1 QEQFIDKPNRWNNSI
16 SIQSVVSNLAVPM
29 ANGVTI
35 SDAETPF
42 LSDVVEGS
50 VDYKGRL
57 VTRSKSGGWRS
68 ASFIIGVE
76 VAERF
81 AYYGIDS
88 NLISYLTG
96 PLGQSVASA
105 AENVNVWS
113 GTASLLP
120 LLGAF
125 IADSYLGRYRTIII
139 FSVLYILGLGFL
151 TLSTVLPSSHSDCQ
165 DTATCSPPKF
175 QIIFFFFSLYLVAF
189 GQGGHKPCVQAFGA
203 DQFDPQ
209 DPEESKAKSSFFNW
223 WYFGMCGGLF
233 MTVCILNYV
242 QDNLSWG
249 LGFGIPCIVMGLALV
264 VFLLG
269 SFTYRFH
276 QSSDEKNP
284 FIRIGNVFIN
294 AARNWQTT
302 TSAISVEQ
310 EVQGIQPH
318 EGSEQFKFLNK
329 ALLAPN
335 GSKENG
341 KICSISEVEEAKAI
355 LRLIPIWTT
364 CLVYAIV
371 FSQSSTFFTKQGAT
385 MDRSLGSNFEVPA
398 ASLQSFISLSVVI
411 FIPIYDRI
419 LVPVARAVTGKPSGI
434 TMLQRIGTGIFLSIL
449 SMVVAAIIEKKR
461 LQTALEHGLV
471 DMPKATV
478 PMSICWLIPQYIL
491 FGISDVFTMVGLQE
505 FFYDQVPVELKSIG
519 LSLYLSIF
527 GIGSFLSS
535 FLISV
540 TENITGKDGQTSWF
554 SDNLNRAHLDYFYWV
569 LAVLSTIAFTAYL
582 YFSRSYIYNKS
593 SSL

>member
-1 QEQFIDKPNRWNNSI
+1 
-16 SIQSVVSNLAVPM
+16 M

-42 LSDVVEGS
+42 LGDVVEGS
-50 VDYKGRL
+50 VDYKGRP

-81 AYYGIDS
+81 AYYGIGS

-139 FSVLYILGLGFL
+139 SSVLYILADHNFKSVVVEYWTHSPLGLGFL

-175 QIIFFFFSLYLVAF
+175 QIIFFFFSLYVVAF

-203 DQFDPQ
+203 DQFDAQ

-233 MTVCILNYV
+233 MTLCILNYV

-269 SFTYRFH
+269 SFTYRFR

-284 FIRIGNVFIN
+284 FNRIGNVFIN

-310 EVQGIQPH
+310 EVQGILPH

-329 ALLAPN
+329 ALLARN

-371 FSQSSTFFTKQGAT
+371 FSQSSTLFTKQGAT

-419 LVPVARAVTGKPSGI
+419 LVPIARAITGKPSGI

-449 SMVVAAIIEKKR
+449 SIVVAAIIEKKR
-461 LQTALEHGLV
+461 LQTALEHGLI

>member
-1 QEQFIDKPNRWNNSI
+1 
-16 SIQSVVSNLAVPM
+16 M

-50 VDYKGRL
+50 VDYKGRP

-81 AYYGIDS
+81 AYYGIGS

-139 FSVLYILGLGFL
+139 SSVLYILGLGFL

-203 DQFDPQ
+203 DQFDAQ

-233 MTVCILNYV
+233 MTLCILNYV

-269 SFTYRFH
+269 SFTYRFR

-284 FIRIGNVFIN
+284 FNRIGNVFIN

-310 EVQGIQPH
+310 EVQGILPH

-371 FSQSSTFFTKQGAT
+371 FSQSSTLFTKQGAT

-419 LVPVARAVTGKPSGI
+419 LVPVARAITGKPSGI

-569 LAVLSTIAFTAYL
+569 LADT
-582 YFSRSYIYNKS
+582 FSMEKS
-593 SSL
+593 MVV

>member
-1 QEQFIDKPNRWNNSI
+1 
-16 SIQSVVSNLAVPM
+16 M
-29 ANGVTI
+29 ATGVNI

-42 LSDVVEGS
+42 LGDAVEGS
-50 VDYKGRL
+50 VDYKGRP

-81 AYYGIDS
+81 AYYGISS

-96 PLGQSVASA
+96 PLGQSVATA
-105 AENVNVWS
+105 AENVNAWS

-139 FSVLYILGLGFL
+139 SSVLYIMGLGFL
-151 TLSTVLPSSHSDCQ
+151 TLSTVLPFNYSECQ

-175 QIIFFFFSLYLVAF
+175 QIIFFFFSLYLVAI

-203 DQFDPQ
+203 DQFDAQ

-223 WYFGMCGGLF
+223 WYFGMCGGLL
-233 MTVCILNYV
+233 MTLWILNYV

-249 LGFGIPCIVMGLALV
+249 LGFGIPCIVMGLALI

-269 SFTYRFH
+269 SFTYRFR
-276 QSSDEKNP
+276 QSSDENNP
-284 FIRIGNVFIN
+284 FLRIGNVFIN

-302 TSAISVEQ
+302 ASAISVEQ
-310 EVQGIQPH
+310 EVQGILPH

-329 ALLAPN
+329 ALLAPD

-371 FSQSSTFFTKQGAT
+371 FSQSSTLFTKQGAT

-398 ASLQSFISLSVVI
+398 ASLQSFISLSVVV

-419 LVPVARAVTGKPSGI
+419 LVPIARAITRKPAGI

-449 SMVVAAIIEKKR
+449 SMVIAAIIEKKR

-478 PMSICWLIPQYIL
+478 PMSICWLIPQYLL

-593 SSL
+593 RSL

>member
-1 QEQFIDKPNRWNNSI
+1 
-16 SIQSVVSNLAVPM
+16 M

-50 VDYKGRL
+50 VDYKGRP

-81 AYYGIDS
+81 AYYGIGS

-139 FSVLYILGLGFL
+139 SSVLYILGLGFL

-203 DQFDPQ
+203 DQFDAQ

-233 MTVCILNYV
+233 MTLCILNYV

-269 SFTYRFH
+269 SFTYRFR

-284 FIRIGNVFIN
+284 FNRIGNVFIN

-310 EVQGIQPH
+310 EVQGILPH

-371 FSQSSTFFTKQGAT
+371 FSQSSTLFTKQGAT

-419 LVPVARAVTGKPSGI
+419 LVPVARAITGKPSGI

>member
-1 QEQFIDKPNRWNNSI
+1 
-16 SIQSVVSNLAVPM
+16 M
-29 ANGVTI
+29 ATGVNI

-42 LSDVVEGS
+42 LGDVVEGS
-50 VDYKGRL
+50 VDFKGRP

-81 AYYGIDS
+81 AYYGISS

-96 PLGQSVASA
+96 PLGQSVATA
-105 AENVNVWS
+105 AVNVNAWS

-139 FSVLYILGLGFL
+139 SSLLYILGLGFL
-151 TLSTVLPSSHSDCQ
+151 TLSTVLPLNYSDCQ
-165 DTATCSPPKF
+165 DTATCSPPKL
-175 QIIFFFFSLYLVAF
+175 QIIFFFFALYLVAF

-203 DQFDPQ
+203 DQFDAQ

-223 WYFGMCGGLF
+223 WYFGMCGGLL
-233 MTVCILNYV
+233 MTLWILNYI

-249 LGFGIPCIVMGLALV
+249 LGFGIPCIVMGLALI

-269 SFTYRFH
+269 SFTYRFR

-284 FIRIGNVFIN
+284 FLRIGNVFIN
-294 AARNWQTT
+294 AVRNWQTT
-302 TSAISVEQ
+302 ASAISVEQ
-310 EVQGIQPH
+310 EVQGILPH

-329 ALLAPN
+329 ALLAPD

-355 LRLIPIWTT
+355 LRLIPIWIT

-371 FSQSSTFFTKQGAT
+371 FSQSSTLFTKQGAT
-385 MDRSLGSNFEVPA
+385 LDRSLGSNFEVPA
-398 ASLQSFISLSVVI
+398 ASLQSFISLSVVV

-419 LVPVARAVTGKPSGI
+419 LVPVARAITRKPSGI
-434 TMLQRIGTGIFLSIL
+434 TVLQRIGTGIFLSIL
-449 SMVVAAIIEKKR
+449 SMVIAAIVEKKR
-461 LQTALEHGLV
+461 LETAIQYGLV
-471 DMPKATV
+471 DMPKATI
-478 PMSICWLIPQYIL
+478 PMSICWLIPQYLL

-540 TENITGKDGQTSWF
+540 IENITGKDGQSSWF

-569 LAVLSTIAFTAYL
+569 LAVLSTMAFTAYL

>member
-1 QEQFIDKPNRWNNSI
+1 
-16 SIQSVVSNLAVPM
+16 M
-29 ANGVTI
+29 ANGVAI

-42 LSDVVEGS
+42 LGNVVEGS
-50 VDYKGRL
+50 VDYKGRP

-81 AYYGIDS
+81 AYYGIAS

-105 AENVNVWS
+105 AENVNIWS

-139 FSVLYILGLGFL
+139 SSVLYILGLGFL
-151 TLSTVLPSSHSDCQ
+151 TLSTVIPYSHSECQ
-165 DTATCSPPKF
+165 DTATCSPPTF
-175 QIIFFFFSLYLVAF
+175 QIIFFFFSLYLVAI

-203 DQFDPQ
+203 DQFDAQ
-209 DPEESKAKSSFFNW
+209 DPQESKAKSSFFNW

-233 MTVCILNYV
+233 MTLYILNYV

-294 AARNWQTT
+294 AVRNWQTT
-302 TSAISVEQ
+302 TSSVEQ
-310 EVQGIQPH
+310 EVQGILPH

-371 FSQSSTFFTKQGAT
+371 FSQSSTLFTKQGAT

-419 LVPVARAVTGKPSGI
+419 LVPVARAITGKPSGI

-461 LQTALEHGLV
+461 LQTALEHSLV

-540 TENITGKDGQTSWF
+540 TESITGKDGQTSWF

-582 YFSRSYIYNKS
+582 YFSRSYIYNKP

>member
-1 QEQFIDKPNRWNNSI
+1 
-16 SIQSVVSNLAVPM
+16 M

-35 SDAETPF
+35 SDADTPF
-42 LSDVVEGS
+42 LGNVVEGS
-50 VDYKGRL
+50 VDYKGRP

-139 FSVLYILGLGFL
+139 SSVLYILGLGFL
-151 TLSTVLPSSHSDCQ
+151 MLSTVLSSIHSDCQ

-175 QIIFFFFSLYLVAF
+175 QIIFFFFSLYLVAI

-203 DQFDPQ
+203 DQFDAQ
-209 DPEESKAKSSFFNW
+209 DPEERKAKSSFFNW

-233 MTVCILNYV
+233 MTLCILNYV

-269 SFTYRFH
+269 SFTYRFR
-276 QSSDEKNP
+276 QSSDENNP

-310 EVQGIQPH
+310 EVQGILPH

-341 KICSISEVEEAKAI
+341 KICSIDEVEEAKAI

-371 FSQSSTFFTKQGAT
+371 FSQLNTLFTKQGAT

-419 LVPVARAVTGKPSGI
+419 LVPFARAITGKLSGI

-491 FGISDVFTMVGLQE
+491 FGISNVFTMVGLQE

-527 GIGSFLSS
+527 GTGSFLSS

-540 TENITGKDGQTSWF
+540 TENITGKDGQISWF
-554 SDNLNRAHLDYFYWV
+554 SDNLNQAHLDYFYWV